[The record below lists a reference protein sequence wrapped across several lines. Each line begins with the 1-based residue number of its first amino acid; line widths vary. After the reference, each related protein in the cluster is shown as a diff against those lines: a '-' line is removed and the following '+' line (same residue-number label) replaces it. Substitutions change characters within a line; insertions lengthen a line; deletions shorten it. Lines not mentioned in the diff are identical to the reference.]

1 MKTQTGFTLVELMI
15 ALAVFA
21 ITVTFAIPNLREF
34 IQNNRLISQ
43 TNDVSSTLHL
53 ARSEAVKRKLTITIC
68 GSNDSS
74 TCNTPAWEQ
83 GWIVFVDVDADGVLD
98 AGSDE
103 MLRIGGAL
111 SGANTLRT
119 ISFTSTTRV
128 QYNSRGATDST
139 GSFKLCD
146 TRGALMA
153 RAININITGRARQAS
168 DDTNSSIVND
178 VDGSDITCP

>member
-43 TNDVSSTLHL
+43 TNDMSSSLHL
-53 ARSEAVKRKLTITIC
+53 ARSEAVKRKQTVTIC
-68 GSNDSS
+68 GSNNSS

-83 GWIVFVDVDADGVLD
+83 GWIVFVDVDGDGVVD
-98 AGSDE
+98 GGTDE
-103 MLRIGGAL
+103 ILRVSGAL

-119 ISFTSTTRV
+119 ISFTSTARV
-128 QYNSRGATDST
+128 QYNSQGAIDST
-139 GSFKLCD
+139 GSFTLCD
-146 TRGALMA
+146 TRGALTA

-168 DDTNSSIVND
+168 DDTNSTIVND
-178 VDGSDITCP
+178 VDGSDVTCP